1 MRKIANMYDGEARVK
16 SEPGVGSTFTV
27 TLHDAPPAGSAPEP
41 RPAADAAVTAA
52 PQL

>member
-1 MRKIANMYDGEARVK
+1 MRKIANMYDGEARVT

-27 TLHDAPPAGSAPEP
+27 TLHDAPPAGAAPT
-41 RPAADAAVTAA
+41 PAPVADVATAA

>member
-1 MRKIANMYDGEARVK
+1 MYDGEARVS

-27 TLHDAPPAGSAPEP
+27 TLHDAPPAGTAPSQEP
-41 RPAADAAVTAA
+41 VADVAASAA